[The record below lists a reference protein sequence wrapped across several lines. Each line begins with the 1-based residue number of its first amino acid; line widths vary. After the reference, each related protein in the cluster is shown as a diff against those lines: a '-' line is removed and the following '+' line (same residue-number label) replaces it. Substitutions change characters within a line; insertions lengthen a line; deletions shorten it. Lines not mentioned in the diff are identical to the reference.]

1 MKHILSIAVTAI
13 AFCTLAND
21 EYISPITGKPIPKDS
36 KYTVAQIKERDE
48 RVLRKTGG
56 FIDIKAN
63 GISVAILDGRQK
75 PGGAAIQ
82 FSDVF
87 SSLSK
92 SNVRVERKPLNPNE
106 DIAEKALAFRKTYN
120 AGYAIVIVN
129 HDKLMGL
136 TVMPEERL
144 AIINATRYENDDH
157 DPLKPEVRV
166 HKEIWRALGFAAGLG
181 YAPYQNDVLQPT
193 FNISE
198 LDALYYQVMQPMNF
212 QKIHPILK
220 KFGIT
225 REHRV
230 PYHIACQEG
239 WAPTPTNEYQ
249 KAIWDKVHAMPTAP
263 IKIKPETKKVVQ

>member
-92 SNVRVERKPLNPNE
+92 SNVRLERKPLNPNE

-198 LDALYYQVMQPMNF
+198 LDALYYQV
-212 QKIHPILK
+212 IHQIQDEVYEWVTGYLPPAEAAYVCRHYIATDA
-220 KFGIT
+220 T
-225 REHRV
+225 RRE
-230 PYHIACQEG
+230 IAVYLADS
-239 WAPTPTNEYQ
+239 WHYALVRKT
-249 KAIWDKVHAMPTAP
+249 
-263 IKIKPETKKVVQ
+263 